1 MGQKFRLQPFFSFVR
16 QLDRSDLINILI
28 PPARSFPKLVFFFL
42 FRLNDYRESDRA
54 SDHGGRLFESTL
66 EFMTKKIN
74 GWYARIRL
82 D

>member
-28 PPARSFPKLVFFFL
+28 PPARSFPKLVFFL

-66 EFMTKKIN
+66 KFMTAKIN
-74 GWYARIRL
+74 GSYARIRL